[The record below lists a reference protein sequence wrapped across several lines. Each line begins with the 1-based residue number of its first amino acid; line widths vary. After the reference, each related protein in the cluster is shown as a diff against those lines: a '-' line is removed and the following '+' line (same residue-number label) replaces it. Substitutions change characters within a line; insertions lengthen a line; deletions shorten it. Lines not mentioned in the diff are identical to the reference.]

1 MFDPKQI
8 DAYWQQEWA
17 KDNYAYFHAED
28 YAERPKFYI
37 LDMFPFP
44 SGSGLHVGHPLGY
57 IATDIIA
64 RYKRLKGYNVLH
76 PMGWDAFG
84 LPAEQYAIETGIHPA
99 ISTQKNIETYK
110 RQLNRIGLGY
120 DWQREINT
128 TDPQYYKWTQWI
140 FLKIYNSW
148 FDERVQKA
156 RPIESLI
163 QELEQ
168 FGNQN
173 IPQTHLSF
181 GIFDAHTWNKFSETE
196 KHAFLSSQRL
206 AYLADVEV
214 NWCPALGTVLANEEV
229 KDGLSERGGHP
240 VERIPMKQWIMR
252 ITAYAPRLLEDLKEV
267 DWPESI
273 KEMQRNWIGQS
284 QGAEIDFPVA
294 DKPNLSIKIFTTRP
308 DTICGATFMILAPE
322 HELVPKITTAEQKSI
337 VEEYIQAC
345 KNKSERERI
354 AHKTKTGVFT
364 GAYAINPI
372 NQAKI
377 PVYIADYVIATYGT
391 GAIMCVP
398 AHDERDYEFAK
409 MFNLPIIPVLT
420 QGNLSET
427 ESAKELEKNAYSGL
441 DGTVINSTPE
451 LNGLT
456 AFQAQSKVVEIVTK
470 LGIGKSVVNYKLRDW
485 LFSRQRYW
493 GEPFPIIY
501 KNGLPYP
508 LDEKDLPVLLPDLSD
523 YKPTGTPEPPLSKA
537 KEWMHLPDGS
547 VRETNTMPN
556 WAGSCWY
563 YLRYLD
569 PHNPNEFVDKE
580 KEKYWMNVDVY
591 VGGAEHAVLH
601 LLYARFWHKV
611 LYDLG
616 YVSHKEPFQKL
627 INQGMILGVSEYI
640 YKIKNQNVFVSYGKH
655 KGYDTQAIR
664 VNIHFVKDNVLDIE
678 KFKQWRP
685 EYKDAYFICD
695 DDGTFKTRSEVEKMS
710 KTYYNVVNPDE
721 ICDKYGADAFRLY
734 EMFLGPLTD
743 SKPWNTNGID
753 GVYRF
758 LKKLWRLF
766 YPDADLYE
774 GKPYTRRPL
783 QLDES
788 EPTLEELKVLHSFL
802 KKCQEDIEQYAFNT
816 VVSAAMICVNELGRL
831 NCRKRAILEPFII
844 ALSPFAPHICEE
856 LWFLLGHKGGILK
869 AQFPEYNSAYLV
881 QDTVRYPIQINGKV
895 KVNLDLPKAASA
907 QQIEELVLQSTDVQR
922 YLQGKLPK
930 KVIVVPNKIVNI
942 VV

>member
-1 MFDPKQI
+1 MFNPKEI
-8 DAYWQQEWA
+8 DAFWQKEWA
-17 KDNYAYFHAED
+17 KNNYAYFHAQD
-28 YAERPKFYI
+28 NTQRPKFYI

-64 RYKRLKGYNVLH
+64 KYKRLRGYNVLH

-128 TDPQYYKWTQWI
+128 TDPNYYKWTQWI

-148 FDERVQKA
+148 FDERIQKA
-156 RPIESLI
+156 RPIETLL
-163 QELEQ
+163 QELERS
-168 FGNQN
+168 GNKN
-173 IPQTHLSF
+173 IPQTHAEF
-181 GIFDAHTWNKFSETE
+181 GIFDAYIWDKYSEQE
-196 KHAFLSSQRL
+196 KHAFLSTQRL
-206 AYLADVEV
+206 AYLADIEV

-240 VERIPMKQWIMR
+240 VERIPMKQWVMR
-252 ITAYAPRLLEDLKEV
+252 ITAYSSRLLEDLKDL

-284 QGAEIDFPVA
+284 KGAEIQFKVENHPDLA
-294 DKPNLSIKIFTTRP
+294 IKIFTTRA

-322 HELVPKITTAEQKSI
+322 HELVAKITTPEQKNI
-337 VEEYIQAC
+337 IEKYIQEC
-345 KNKSERERI
+345 KHKPERERI
-354 AHKTKTGVFT
+354 ANKTKTGVFT
-364 GAYAINPI
+364 GTYAINPI
-372 NQAKI
+372 NNARI
-377 PVYIADYVIATYGT
+377 PVYIADYVIASYGT

-398 AHDERDYEFAK
+398 AHDERDYEFAQNY
-409 MFNLPIIPVLT
+409 NLPIIPVLT
-420 QGNLSET
+420 DGNKTIE
-427 ESAKELEKNAYSGL
+427 ESQNVLKKHAYNGL
-441 DGTVINSTPE
+441 DGKSINSVPE
-451 LNGLT
+451 INGLNSI
-456 AFQAQSKVVEIVTK
+456 QAENKIIEMITQM
-470 LGIGKSVVNYKLRDW
+470 GIGKGVINYKLRDW

-493 GEPFPIIY
+493 GEPFPIVY

-508 LDEKDLPVLLPDLSD
+508 VDEKELPVMLPELSD
-523 YKPTGTPEPPLSKA
+523 YKPTGTPNPPLSKA
-537 KEWMHLPDGS
+537 KEWANLPDGS

-563 YLRYLD
+563 FLRYLD
-569 PHNPNEFVDKE
+569 PKNPDELVFSD
-580 KEKYWMNVDVY
+580 KEKYWMNVDLY

-616 YVSHKEPFQKL
+616 YLSHKEPFQKL
-627 INQGMILGVSEYI
+627 INQGMILGVSEYV
-640 YKIKNQNVFVSYGKH
+640 YKVKNQNMFVSYGKH
-655 KGYDTQAIR
+655 KEYDTQAIR
-664 VNIHFVKDNVLDIE
+664 VNIHFVQDNVLDIE
-678 KFKQWRP
+678 KFKEWRP
-685 EYKDAYFICD
+685 EYKEAQFICD

-766 YPDADLYE
+766 YPDADQHE

-783 QLDES
+783 QLEES
-788 EPTLEELKVLHSFL
+788 EATAEELKILHTFL
-802 KKCQEDIEQYAFNT
+802 KKCQEDIENYAFNT
-816 VVSAAMICVNELGRL
+816 VVSAAMICVNELSRL
-831 NCRKRAILEPFII
+831 NCRKKAILTPFVI

-856 LWFLLGHKGGILK
+856 LWFLMGEQNILN
-869 AQFPEYNSAYLV
+869 AHFPQYNETYL
-881 QDTVRYPIQINGKV
+881 TENTTRYPIQINGKV
-895 KVNLDLPKAASA
+895 RINLDLPKTATN
-907 QQIEELVLQSTDVQR
+907 EEIQNFVLENAEVQK
-922 YLQGKLPK
+922 YMQGKTAK
-930 KVIVVPNKIVNI
+930 KIIVVPNKIVNI

>member
-1 MFDPKQI
+1 MFNPKEI
-8 DAYWQQEWA
+8 DAFWQKEWA
-17 KDNYAYFHAED
+17 KNNYAYFHAQD
-28 YAERPKFYI
+28 TAQRPKFYI

-64 RYKRLKGYNVLH
+64 KYKRLRGYNVLH

-84 LPAEQYAIETGIHPA
+84 LPAEQYAIETGIHPK

-110 RQLNRIGLGY
+110 KQLNRIGLGY

-128 TDPQYYKWTQWI
+128 TDPKYYKWTQWI

-156 RPIESLI
+156 RPIETLI
-163 QELEQ
+163 EELETQ
-168 FGNQN
+168 GNKN
-173 IPQTHLSF
+173 IPQTHIQS
-181 GIFDAHTWNKFSETE
+181 GIFDAQTWKNFSEHE
-196 KHAFLSSQRL
+196 KHAFLSTQRL
-206 AYLADVEV
+206 AYLADIEV
-214 NWCPALGTVLANEEV
+214 NWCAALGTVLANEEV

-240 VERIPMKQWIMR
+240 VERIPMKQWVMR
-252 ITAYAPRLLEDLKEV
+252 ITALASRLLEDLKEL
-267 DWPESI
+267 DWHDSI

-284 QGAEIDFPVA
+284 QGAEIQFSIAENPD
-294 DKPNLSIKIFTTRP
+294 LYIKIFTTRA

-322 HELVPKITTAEQKSI
+322 HELVAKITTPEQKNI
-337 VEEYIQAC
+337 VQKYIQDA
-345 KNKSERERI
+345 KNKPERERI
-354 AHKTKTGVFT
+354 ANKTKTGVFT

-372 NQAKI
+372 NTAKI
-377 PVYIADYVIATYGT
+377 PVYIADYVLAHYGT

-409 MFNLPIIPVLT
+409 IYNLPVVPVLT
-420 QGNLSET
+420 DGNTTPEASE
-427 ESAKELEKNAYSGL
+427 KVLEKHSYTGL
-441 DGTVINSTPE
+441 DGIVINSIPE
-451 LNGLT
+451 INGLNS
-456 AFQAQSKVVEIVTK
+456 AQAENKIIEIVTQK
-470 LGIGKSVVNYKLRDW
+470 GIGKGVINYKLRDW

-493 GEPFPIIY
+493 GEPFPIVY
-501 KNGLPYP
+501 KNGLPYAVK
-508 LDEKDLPVLLPDLSD
+508 ESELPVVLPELSD

-537 KEWMHLPDGS
+537 KEWVHLPDGS
-547 VRETNTMPN
+547 TRETNTMPN

-563 YLRYLD
+563 FLRYLD
-569 PHNPNEFVDKE
+569 PQNEHQLVSPE
-580 KEKYWMNVDVY
+580 KEKYWMNVDLY

-616 YVSHKEPFQKL
+616 YLSHKEPFQKL

-640 YKIKNQNVFVSYGKH
+640 YKLKNENTFVSYGKH

-664 VNIHFVKDNVLDIE
+664 VNIHFVQDNVLDIE
-678 KFKQWRP
+678 AFKAWRP
-685 EYKDAYFICD
+685 EYKDATFICEEG
-695 DDGTFKTRSEVEKMS
+695 GTFRTRSEVEKMS
-710 KTYYNVVNPDE
+710 KTYYNVVNPDD
-721 ICDKYGADAFRLY
+721 ICDKYGADAFRMY

-766 YPDADLYE
+766 YPDADQHE

-788 EPTLEELKVLHSFL
+788 EPNAEELKILHTFL
-802 KKCQEDIEQYAFNT
+802 KKCQEDIENYTFNT
-816 VVSAAMICVNELGRL
+816 VVSAAMICVNELSRL
-831 NCRKRAILEPFII
+831 NCRKKAILEPLIV

-856 LWFLLGHKGGILK
+856 LWFLMGNSHIFNAK
-869 AQFPEYNSAYLV
+869 FPEYKEDYLV
-881 QDTVRYPIQINGKV
+881 ENTVRYPVQINGKV
-895 KVNLDLPKAASA
+895 RANLDLPKSA
-907 QQIEELVLQSTDVQR
+907 TVEEIQNFVLEHTDVQK
-922 YLQGKLPK
+922 YLQGKTPK

-942 VV
+942 VI

>member
-1 MFDPKQI
+1 MFNPKEI
-8 DAYWQQEWA
+8 DSFWQEEWA
-17 KDNYAYFHAED
+17 KNNYVYFHAED
-28 YAERPKFYI
+28 NSNKPKFYI
-37 LDMFPFP
+37 LDMFPYP

-64 RYKRLKGYNVLH
+64 KYKRLRGYNVLH

-84 LPAEQYAIETGIHPA
+84 LPAEQYAVETGIHPA

-110 RQLNRIGLGY
+110 KQLNRIGLAY

-128 TDPQYYKWTQWI
+128 TDPHYYKWTQWI
-140 FLKIYNSW
+140 FLNMYNSW
-148 FDERVQKA
+148 YDERTQKA
-156 RPIESLI
+156 KPIQTLI
-163 QELEQ
+163 EELEHK
-168 FGNQN
+168 GNIN
-173 IPQTHLSF
+173 LPQTHASF
-181 GIFDAHTWNKFSETE
+181 GIFDASTWNTFPEEK
-196 KHAFLSSQRL
+196 KHAFLSALRL
-206 AYLADVEV
+206 VYLADIEV

-240 VERIPMKQWIMR
+240 VVRIPMKQWMMR
-252 ITAYAPRLLEDLKEV
+252 ITAYNARLLEDLEDL
-267 DWPESI
+267 DWPESV
-273 KEMQRNWIGQS
+273 KEMQRNWIGKS
-284 QGAEIDFPVA
+284 KGAEIEFTI
-294 DKPNLSIKIFTTRP
+294 DKHSNLTIKVFTTRP
-308 DTICGATFMILAPE
+308 DTICGATFMTLAPE
-322 HELVPKITTAEQKSI
+322 HELVPQITTPEQKSL
-337 VEEYIQAC
+337 VEQYIQQC

-354 AHKTKTGVFT
+354 ANKTKTGVFT

-372 NQAKI
+372 NQAKLPI
-377 PVYIADYVIATYGT
+377 YIADYVLASYGT

-398 AHDERDYEFAK
+398 AHDERDYAFAK
-409 MFNLPIIPVLT
+409 TYQLPIIPVLT
-420 QGNLSET
+420 EGNASPEQSLLS
-427 ESAKELEKNAYSGL
+427 LEKQAYSGL
-441 DGTVINSTPE
+441 DGIVINSIPE
-451 LNGLT
+451 INGMTAEAAQNKIIELLT
-456 AFQAQSKVVEIVTK
+456 QK
-470 LGIGKSVVNYKLRDW
+470 GIGKSVIQYKLRDW

-508 LDEKDLPVLLPDLSD
+508 VEESELPIVLPELSD

-537 KEWMHLPDGS
+537 KSWVHLPDGS
-547 VRETNTMPN
+547 TRETNTMPN

-563 YLRYLD
+563 FLRYID
-569 PHNPNEFVDKE
+569 PNNPHQFVDPQKE
-580 KEKYWMNVDVY
+580 RYWMNVDLY

-616 YVSHKEPFQKL
+616 YVSTKEPFKKL

-640 YKIKNQNVFVSYGKH
+640 YKLKDENTFVSYGKH
-655 KGYDTQAIR
+655 KNYDTQSIR
-664 VNIHFVKDNVLDIE
+664 VNINLVQDNVLDIE
-678 KFKQWRP
+678 QFKIWRP
-685 EYKDAYFICD
+685 EYKHAQFILD

-710 KTYYNVVNPDE
+710 KTYYNVINPDD

-766 YPDADLYE
+766 YPDADQYE
-774 GKPYTRRPL
+774 GQPYSRRPL

-788 EPTLEELKVLHSFL
+788 EPNAEELKILHTFL
-802 KKCQEDIEQYAFNT
+802 KKCQEDIENYAFNT
-816 VVSAAMICVNELGRL
+816 VVSAAMIAVNELSRL
-831 NCRKRAILEPFII
+831 NCRKRAILEPFIV

-856 LWFLLGHKGGILK
+856 IWFLMGHSHIFNT
-869 AQFPEYNSAYLV
+869 QFPEYKEEYLAK
-881 QDTVRYPIQINGKV
+881 DTVRYPIQINGKV
-895 KVNLDLPKAASA
+895 KVNLDLPHSA
-907 QQIEELVLQSTDVQR
+907 TVSEIQDLVLQNSEVQKFI
-922 YLQGKLPK
+922 QDKTPK

-942 VV
+942 VL